1 MTAEKAFGKIKAL
14 QEEYR
19 TKPRNQLYTKRALYC
34 SIVIVQRSIDA
45 VALIHLRIY
54 DARNAHLAAP
64 LRYRMTRHR

>member
-34 SIVIVQRSIDA
+34 SIVGVDA